1 MEAVRRA
8 LTAAGSNLLS
18 TPDKKEAIDNLQNQL
33 LTQWKQLGV
42 PSIGGGLSVEDRARS
57 LANRLYENQIYDLS
71 KIRISDNASTPVPVY
86 SRVDV
91 RYTDSG
97 PEYGFSSN
105 NGEFST
111 WTPLTPEQAATVVT
125 TSDPEGGLMAQY
137 QTGMRARNP
146 DEVQQQ
152 LVYEG
157 RRIGFLGNA
166 DDGGRNAD
174 PTGYLQPGGLAS
186 WTAAGKGAVG
196 YTAKAAPN
204 GQVYFVPSWG
214 STSDVSTIAPLVGLG
229 LMFVPGLQGV
239 GASLGTAL
247 GASGTAASALGNAII
262 QGTLAEATGGDFLK
276 GAAAGALGSYVPG
289 VQSEIA
295 GALGGGAAANVAAGA
310 LTGGAM
316 SELTGGDFAQ
326 GALMGGIGS
335 GVQQLKAS
343 AVDDVLQSLPT
354 PGYDVST
361 APTEVDILEAIAAE
375 SPNFKISDT
384 SFTPN
389 YSLSSGASGEPG
401 LALKPLDTEYQVG
414 SFDYTLGDL
423 IDNLGL
429 QMPTTP
435 NLESMG
441 GGQGIV
447 LKTRGGYITEQGF
460 VPDSYVASL
469 GDPESFINKPV
480 IDVGL
485 SLGELKEATPDDIS
499 KKLAGLDIAKAL
511 APSALAALTKKV
523 VDIVGG
529 DSSSGF
535 QIVPVPSD
543 WRSPEYNMAFTP
555 SAPIDFGSTAML
567 QGTQWANPINL
578 SSVINTLNQPM
589 IAPETQQMMTQFQ
602 APTMPYETGINDI
615 IGNLGGQPVSIADI
629 ISGIQS
635 GQNYSI

>member
-1 MEAVRRA
+1 MVAVSRVMKTVA
-8 LTAAGSNLLS
+8 EKLANTL
-18 TPDKKEAIDNLQNQL
+18 PDKKEAIDNLQNQL
-33 LTQWKQLGV
+33 LAQWKQLGV
-42 PSIGGGLSVEDRARS
+42 PSIGGGLSIEERARS
-57 LANRLYENQIYDLS
+57 LADRLYANQIYDLS
-71 KIRISDNASTPVPVY
+71 KISISDNANTPVPVY

-97 PEYGFSSN
+97 PEYGFWSHSGESS
-105 NGEFST
+105 S

-125 TSDPEGGLMAQY
+125 TADPEGGFVAQY

-157 RRIGFLGNA
+157 RKIGFLGNA
-166 DDGGRNAD
+166 DDGGKNAD
-174 PTGYLQPGGLAS
+174 PTGYLQQGGLAS

-247 GASGTAASALGNAII
+247 GASGTAAAALGNAII

-326 GALMGGIGS
+326 GALIGGIGS
-335 GVQQLKAS
+335 GINQAKLS
-343 AVDDVLQSLPT
+343 AAEDVLQNLPSQ
-354 PGYDVST
+354 GYDVST
-361 APTEVDILEAIAAE
+361 APTEVDILEAMGQKPSVNVSDFPVQDFGVDIDVNTPFYTQTGASAYV
-375 SPNFKISDT
+375 PNQDGTSTYTWDDGSTITVDPSFNVV
-384 SFTPN
+384 SFTN
-389 YSLSSGASGEPG
+389 A
-401 LALKPLDTEYQVG
+401 
-414 SFDYTLGDL
+414 
-423 IDNLGL
+423 IDSAFK
-429 QMPTTP
+429 TP
-435 NLESMG
+435 EE
-441 GGQGIV
+441 
-447 LKTRGGYITEQGF
+447 KT
-460 VPDSYVASL
+460 
-469 GDPESFINKPV
+469 K
-480 IDVGL
+480 
-485 SLGELKEATPDDIS
+485 DIS
-499 KKLAGLDIAKAL
+499 GKLKALDAAKAI
-511 APSALAALTKKV
+511 APTAIQALTAGALVNKIA
-523 VDIVGG
+523 DNA
-529 DSSSGF
+529 DQSTGF
-535 QIVPVPSD
+535 PILPVPSD
-543 WRSPEYNMAFTP
+543 WRSPQYNMAFTP
-555 SAPIDFGSTAML
+555 SAPIDFGSPAML

-578 SSVINTLNQPM
+578 SSVINTLNQPI

-602 APTMPYETGINDI
+602 APTMPYETGVNDI
-615 IGNLGGQPVSIADI
+615 IGNIGGQPVSIADI
-629 ISGIQS
+629 IAGIQS
-635 GQNYSI
+635 GQNYSS

>member
-1 MEAVRRA
+1 MLSIARAV
-8 LTAAGSNLLS
+8 LDAGNGQLLRSSN
-18 TPDKKEAIDNLQNQL
+18 PNKAEVIDNLQNQL

-42 PSIGGGLSVEDRARS
+42 PSIGGGLSIEARARS
-57 LANRLYENQIYDLS
+57 LADRLYANNITDIS
-71 KIRISDNASTPVPVY
+71 KLRLGSKEIEES
-86 SRVDV
+86 VDV
-91 RYTDSG
+91 
-97 PEYGFSSN
+97 
-105 NGEFST
+105 GEGLT
-111 WTPLTPEQAATVVT
+111 EVRKTPRDFL
-125 TSDPEGGLMAQY
+125 QY
-137 QTGMRARNP
+137 
-146 DEVQQQ
+146 D
-152 LVYEG
+152 G
-157 RRIGFLGNA
+157 RQIGFLGNA

-204 GQVYFVPSWG
+204 GQVYFIPSWG
-214 STSDVSTIAPLVGLG
+214 STSDLATVAPLVGLG

-247 GASGTAASALGNAII
+247 GASGTAAAAIGNAII

-335 GVQQLKAS
+335 GIQQAKMAS
-343 AVDDVLQSLPT
+343 VDDYLQSLPS
-354 PGYDVST
+354 GYGNT
-361 APTEVDILEAIAAE
+361 AAPTEVDILEAIAAE

-401 LALKPLDTEYQVG
+401 LALKPLDTQYQVG

-485 SLGELKEATPDDIS
+485 SLGELKEATPEDIS

-523 VDIVGG
+523 VDIVGS

-578 SSVINTLNQPM
+578 SSVINTLNQPV
-589 IAPETQQMMTQFQ
+589 ISPETQQMMTQFQ

-615 IGNLGGQPVSIADI
+615 IGNLGSQPVSIADI